1 MGILIFGEFEE
12 KKVECPIT
20 EQYDAFTTRN
30 KK

>member
-12 KKVECPIT
+12 ETVKYPIT